1 MSRLTLYQSNFTQGE
16 VDPLMHGRVDIE
28 QYYSA
33 LDRAK
38 NVMIMP
44 QGGFERRPGSRF
56 MFDLTSHLGS
66 YTALAGIRLIP
77 FEFSIDQSFMLLF
90 VKQSTSDVRMF
101 VFANQVQITN
111 INGSGNDYLSINMGD
126 IDLSKVN
133 FTQSAD
139 TLILVQ
145 EDIVPR
151 KIVRGSTNA
160 TWTESSIT
168 LTSPKYNFTT
178 GTTNPAATIT
188 PDAVDGTVKLTASAA
203 TFPAERSATAQGGAS
218 STITL
223 DGSASGT
230 DDLYNGC
237 KITITSGTGS
247 GQTRFISDYVGSSKI
262 ATVSVAWTVTPA
274 SDSVFTTS
282 DHVGQY
288 INVNNGFGRAK
299 IIERNSEVV
308 DGSTQLVVKAM
319 VEIPFFEASVA
330 IASGDYEIEYGYEDV
345 FSSDRGYPRSCTFH
359 EGRLFF
365 GGSKSLPNTIF
376 GSKVSDFYNF
386 QSGEMLADDALLVT
400 LSTDSINSINA
411 IRSGRDLQIF
421 TSSGEFF
428 IPQST
433 LDPITPSNL
442 VIKSSTRRGIK
453 EGIRPTGTEAATF
466 FIQRSGKSL
475 REFLFSDSDLNYN
488 SNNVSLFSSH
498 LLKAPTK
505 MALRS
510 ATSTDDGDLLMI
522 VNSTDGTMA
531 VYTMLRPQNVVAPVE
546 WVTNGEFID
555 VGVDVEDIYTV
566 TKRALPTQATFT
578 ITVSDYANIAV
589 GSTIVFSKHDGTEMT
604 LQFEASSGSAPSSS
618 SGNTHYVRAY
628 TDNNTTADNI
638 YTAINAIS
646 GFTVSNPGAAVV
658 TVTRD
663 DYGND
668 NQTVTSSDTTRLA
681 VTQVTDGTTKYYL
694 EVFDDDRTTD
704 AAIQYFTG
712 ATSPDQSLPTN
723 TTCSSLGHL
732 ERFPVDVVRDDL
744 VITGKTVVSSA
755 ITIDQAPTTY
765 VEVGLS
771 YAVEVVTLPAEPRL
785 PSGVVVSRK
794 RRIVEAT
801 PVLYL
806 SQNLAV
812 NGVEVPFSLL
822 PATAGAS
829 STTFTGRKRISPIL
843 GYSDEAQVTLTMTTP
858 QFVTVLGLEYKLSTG
873 A

>member
-1 MSRLTLYQSNFTQGE
+1 MSRITMYQSNFTQGE

-44 QGGFERRPGSRF
+44 QGGFERRPGSKF

-90 VKQSTSDVRMF
+90 VKQSASDVRMF

-126 IDLSKVN
+126 IDLSKIN

-145 EDIVPR
+145 EDMAPR
-151 KIVRGSTNA
+151 SIVRGGTNA
-160 TWTESSIT
+160 TWTHSTIS
-168 LTSPKYNFTT
+168 LTSPFFNFTT
-178 GTTNPAATIT
+178 STSNPSATIT
-188 PDAVDGTVKLTASAA
+188 PDAVDGTVKITASSGV
-203 TFPAERSATAQGGAS
+203 FS
-218 STITL
+218 S
-223 DGSASGT
+223 G
-230 DDLYNGC
+230 N
-237 KITITSGTGS
+237 
-247 GQTRFISDYVGSSKI
+247 VN
-262 ATVSVAWTVTPA
+262 
-274 SDSVFTTS
+274 
-282 DHVGQY
+282 QY
-288 INVNNGFGRAK
+288 INVSNGFGRAR
-299 IIERNSEVV
+299 IIEFES
-308 DGSTQLVVKAM
+308 STVVKTM

-330 IASGDYEIEYGYEDV
+330 IASGAWELETGYEAV
-345 FSSDRGYPRSCTFH
+345 FSSTKGYPRTCTFH

-365 GGSKSLPNTIF
+365 GGTKSLPNTLF
-376 GSKVSDFYNF
+376 GSKVGDFFNF
-386 QSGEMLADDALLVT
+386 KSSEALADDALLVT
-400 LSTDSINSINA
+400 LSSDSINSINA

-428 IPQST
+428 VPQST

-442 VIKSSTRRGIK
+442 VVKSSTRRGIK

-546 WVTNGEFID
+546 WVTNGEYID

-566 TKRALPTQATFT
+566 VKRTIPT
-578 ITVSDYANIAV
+578 
-589 GSTIVFSKHDGTEMT
+589 
-604 LQFEASSGSAPSSS
+604 
-618 SGNTHYVRAY
+618 
-628 TDNNTTADNI
+628 
-638 YTAINAIS
+638 
-646 GFTVSNPGAAVV
+646 
-658 TVTRD
+658 
-663 DYGND
+663 
-668 NQTVTSSDTTRLA
+668 NQ
-681 VTQVTDGTTKYYL
+681 TKYYL

-704 AAIQYFTG
+704 AAIQYFSG
-712 ATSPDQSLPTN
+712 ATSPDQSLPSN
-723 TTCSSLGHL
+723 TTCGSLNHL
-732 ERFPVDVVRDDL
+732 EGLAVDVVRDDL
-744 VITGKTVVSSA
+744 VITGKTVSSNA

-771 YAVEVVTLPAEPRL
+771 YAVEVKTLPAEPRQ

-794 RRIVEAT
+794 RRILEAT
-801 PVLYL
+801 PVLLL
-806 SQNLAV
+806 SQNLAI

-829 STTFTGRKRISPIL
+829 STTFSGRKRISPIL
-843 GYSDEAQVTLTMTTP
+843 GYSDEAQLTLTMTTP
-858 QFVTVLGLEYKLSTG
+858 QFVTVIGLEYKLSTG

>member
-1 MSRLTLYQSNFTQGE
+1 MYQSNFTQGE

-44 QGGFERRPGSRF
+44 QGGFERRPGSKF

-90 VKQSTSDVRMF
+90 VKQSSSDVRMF

-126 IDLSKVN
+126 IDLSKIN

-145 EDIVPR
+145 EDMAPR
-151 KIVRGSTNA
+151 SIVRGGTNA
-160 TWTESSIT
+160 TWTHSTIS
-168 LTSPKYNFTT
+168 LTSPFFNFTT
-178 GTTNPAATIT
+178 STSNPSATIT
-188 PDAVDGTVKLTASAA
+188 PDAVDGTVKITASSGV
-203 TFPAERSATAQGGAS
+203 FS
-218 STITL
+218 S
-223 DGSASGT
+223 G
-230 DDLYNGC
+230 N
-237 KITITSGTGS
+237 
-247 GQTRFISDYVGSSKI
+247 VN
-262 ATVSVAWTVTPA
+262 
-274 SDSVFTTS
+274 
-282 DHVGQY
+282 QY
-288 INVNNGFGRAK
+288 INVSNGFGRAR
-299 IIERNSEVV
+299 IIEFES
-308 DGSTQLVVKAM
+308 STVVKTM

-330 IASGDYEIEYGYEDV
+330 IASGAWELETGYEEV
-345 FSSDRGYPRSCTFH
+345 FSSTKGYPRTCTFH

-365 GGSKSLPNTIF
+365 GGSKSLPNTLF
-376 GSKVSDFYNF
+376 GSKVGDFFNF
-386 QSGEMLADDALLVT
+386 KSSEALADDALFVT
-400 LSTDSINSINA
+400 LSSDSINSINA

-442 VIKSSTRRGIK
+442 VVKSSTRRGIK

-546 WVTNGEFID
+546 WVTNGEYID

-566 TKRALPTQATFT
+566 VKRTIPT
-578 ITVSDYANIAV
+578 
-589 GSTIVFSKHDGTEMT
+589 
-604 LQFEASSGSAPSSS
+604 
-618 SGNTHYVRAY
+618 
-628 TDNNTTADNI
+628 
-638 YTAINAIS
+638 
-646 GFTVSNPGAAVV
+646 
-658 TVTRD
+658 
-663 DYGND
+663 
-668 NQTVTSSDTTRLA
+668 NQ
-681 VTQVTDGTTKYYL
+681 TKYYL

-704 AAIQYFTG
+704 AAIQYFSG
-712 ATSPDQSLPTN
+712 ATSPDQSLPSN
-723 TTCSSLGHL
+723 TTCGSLNHL
-732 ERFPVDVVRDDL
+732 EGLAVDVVRDDL
-744 VITGKTVVSSA
+744 VITGKTVSSNA

-771 YAVEVVTLPAEPRL
+771 YAVEVKTLPAEPRQ

-794 RRIVEAT
+794 RRILEAT
-801 PVLYL
+801 HVLLL
-806 SQNLAV
+806 SQNLAI

-829 STTFTGRKRISPIL
+829 STTFSGRKRISPIL
-843 GYSDEAQVTLTMTTP
+843 GYSDEAQLTLTMTTP
-858 QFVTVLGLEYKLSTG
+858 QFVTVIGLEYKLSTG

>member
-1 MSRLTLYQSNFTQGE
+1 MSRITMYQSNFTQGE

-44 QGGFERRPGSRF
+44 QGGFERRPGSKF

-90 VKQSTSDVRMF
+90 VKQSSSDVRMF

-126 IDLSKVN
+126 IDLSKIN

-145 EDIVPR
+145 EDMAPR
-151 KIVRGSTNA
+151 SIVRGGTNA
-160 TWTESSIT
+160 TWTHSTIS
-168 LTSPKYNFTT
+168 LTSPFFNFTT
-178 GTTNPAATIT
+178 STSNPSATIT
-188 PDAVDGTVKLTASAA
+188 PDAVDGTVKITASSGV
-203 TFPAERSATAQGGAS
+203 FS
-218 STITL
+218 S
-223 DGSASGT
+223 G
-230 DDLYNGC
+230 N
-237 KITITSGTGS
+237 
-247 GQTRFISDYVGSSKI
+247 VN
-262 ATVSVAWTVTPA
+262 
-274 SDSVFTTS
+274 
-282 DHVGQY
+282 QY
-288 INVNNGFGRAK
+288 INVSNGFGRAR
-299 IIERNSEVV
+299 IIEFES
-308 DGSTQLVVKAM
+308 STVVKTM

-330 IASGDYEIEYGYEDV
+330 IASGAWELETGYEEV
-345 FSSDRGYPRSCTFH
+345 FSSTKGYPRTCTFH

-365 GGSKSLPNTIF
+365 GGSKSLPNTLF
-376 GSKVSDFYNF
+376 GSKVGDFFNF
-386 QSGEMLADDALLVT
+386 KSSEALADDALFVT
-400 LSTDSINSINA
+400 LSSDSINSINA

-442 VIKSSTRRGIK
+442 VVKSSTRRGIK

-546 WVTNGEFID
+546 WVTNGEYID

-566 TKRALPTQATFT
+566 VKRTIPT
-578 ITVSDYANIAV
+578 
-589 GSTIVFSKHDGTEMT
+589 
-604 LQFEASSGSAPSSS
+604 
-618 SGNTHYVRAY
+618 
-628 TDNNTTADNI
+628 
-638 YTAINAIS
+638 
-646 GFTVSNPGAAVV
+646 
-658 TVTRD
+658 
-663 DYGND
+663 
-668 NQTVTSSDTTRLA
+668 NQ
-681 VTQVTDGTTKYYL
+681 TKYYL

-704 AAIQYFTG
+704 AAIQYFSG
-712 ATSPDQSLPTN
+712 ATSPDQSLPSN
-723 TTCSSLGHL
+723 TTCGSLNHL
-732 ERFPVDVVRDDL
+732 EGLAVDVVRDDL
-744 VITGKTVVSSA
+744 VITGKTVSSNA

-771 YAVEVVTLPAEPRL
+771 YAVEVKTLPAEPRQ

-794 RRIVEAT
+794 RRILEAT
-801 PVLYL
+801 PVLLL
-806 SQNLAV
+806 SQNLAI

-829 STTFTGRKRISPIL
+829 STTFSGRKRISPIL
-843 GYSDEAQVTLTMTTP
+843 GYSDEAQLTLTMTTP
-858 QFVTVLGLEYKLSTG
+858 QFVTVIGLEYKLSTG

>member
-44 QGGFERRPGSRF
+44 QGGFERRPGSKF

-90 VKQSTSDVRMF
+90 VKKTTSDVRMF

-126 IDLSKVN
+126 IDLSKLN
-133 FTQSAD
+133 YTQSAD

-145 EDIVPR
+145 EDMAPR
-151 KIVRGSTNA
+151 SIVRGGTNA
-160 TWTESSIT
+160 TWTQATIS
-168 LTSPKYNFTT
+168 LTSPFYNFTT
-178 GTTNPAATIT
+178 STSNPSATIT
-188 PDAVDGTVKLTASAA
+188 PDAVDGTVKITASSGV
-203 TFPAERSATAQGGAS
+203 FS
-218 STITL
+218 S
-223 DGSASGT
+223 G
-230 DDLYNGC
+230 N
-237 KITITSGTGS
+237 
-247 GQTRFISDYVGSSKI
+247 VN
-262 ATVSVAWTVTPA
+262 
-274 SDSVFTTS
+274 
-282 DHVGQY
+282 QY
-288 INVNNGFGRAK
+288 INVSNGFGRAK
-299 IIERNSEVV
+299 IIEYES
-308 DGSTQLVVKAM
+308 STVVKTM

-330 IASGDYEIEYGYEDV
+330 IASGAWELETGYEEV
-345 FSSDRGYPRSCTFH
+345 FSGSKGYPRSCTFH

-365 GGSKSLPNTIF
+365 GGSKSLPNTLF
-376 GSKVSDFYNF
+376 GSKVGDFFNF
-386 QSGEMLADDALLVT
+386 KSSEALADDALLVT
-400 LSTDSINSINA
+400 LSSDSINSINA

-442 VIKSSTRRGIK
+442 VIKTSTKRGIK
-453 EGIRPTGTEAATF
+453 EGLRPTGTEAATF

-546 WVTNGEFID
+546 WVTNGEYID

-566 TKRALPTQATFT
+566 VKRTIPT
-578 ITVSDYANIAV
+578 
-589 GSTIVFSKHDGTEMT
+589 
-604 LQFEASSGSAPSSS
+604 
-618 SGNTHYVRAY
+618 
-628 TDNNTTADNI
+628 
-638 YTAINAIS
+638 
-646 GFTVSNPGAAVV
+646 
-658 TVTRD
+658 
-663 DYGND
+663 
-668 NQTVTSSDTTRLA
+668 NQ
-681 VTQVTDGTTKYYL
+681 TKYYL

-704 AAIQYFTG
+704 AAIQYFSG
-712 ATSPDQSLPTN
+712 ATSPDQSLPSN
-723 TTCSSLGHL
+723 TTCGSLNHL
-732 ERFPVDVVRDDL
+732 EGLAVDVVRDDL
-744 VITGKTVVSSA
+744 VITGKTVSSNA

-771 YAVEVVTLPAEPRL
+771 YAVEVKTLPAEPRL

-858 QFVTVLGLEYKLSTG
+858 QFATVIGLEYKLSTG
-873 A
+873 V

>member
-1 MSRLTLYQSNFTQGE
+1 MSRITMYQSNFTQGE

-44 QGGFERRPGSRF
+44 QGGFERRPGSKF

-90 VKQSTSDVRMF
+90 VKQSSSDVRMF

-126 IDLSKVN
+126 IDLSKIY

-145 EDIVPR
+145 EDMAPR
-151 KIVRGSTNA
+151 SIVRGGTNA
-160 TWTESSIT
+160 TWTHSTIS
-168 LTSPKYNFTT
+168 LTSPFFNFTT
-178 GTTNPAATIT
+178 STSNPSATIT
-188 PDAVDGTVKLTASAA
+188 PDAVDGTVKITASSGV
-203 TFPAERSATAQGGAS
+203 FS
-218 STITL
+218 S
-223 DGSASGT
+223 D
-230 DDLYNGC
+230 N
-237 KITITSGTGS
+237 
-247 GQTRFISDYVGSSKI
+247 VN
-262 ATVSVAWTVTPA
+262 
-274 SDSVFTTS
+274 
-282 DHVGQY
+282 QY
-288 INVNNGFGRAK
+288 INVSNGFGRAR
-299 IIERNSEVV
+299 IIEFES
-308 DGSTQLVVKAM
+308 STVVKTM

-330 IASGDYEIEYGYEDV
+330 IASGAWELETGYEAV
-345 FSSDRGYPRSCTFH
+345 FSSTKGYPRTCTFH

-365 GGSKSLPNTIF
+365 GGTKSLPNTLF
-376 GSKVSDFYNF
+376 GSKVGDFFNF
-386 QSGEMLADDALLVT
+386 KSSEALADDALFVT
-400 LSTDSINSINA
+400 LSSDSINSINA

-428 IPQST
+428 VPQST

-442 VIKSSTRRGIK
+442 VVKSSTRRGIK

-510 ATSTDDGDLLMI
+510 ATSTDNGDLLMI
-522 VNSTDGTMA
+522 VNSTGGTMA
-531 VYTMLRPQNVVAPVE
+531 VYTLLRPQNVVAPVE
-546 WVTNGEFID
+546 WVTNGEYID

-566 TKRALPTQATFT
+566 VKRTIPT
-578 ITVSDYANIAV
+578 
-589 GSTIVFSKHDGTEMT
+589 
-604 LQFEASSGSAPSSS
+604 
-618 SGNTHYVRAY
+618 
-628 TDNNTTADNI
+628 
-638 YTAINAIS
+638 
-646 GFTVSNPGAAVV
+646 
-658 TVTRD
+658 
-663 DYGND
+663 
-668 NQTVTSSDTTRLA
+668 NQ
-681 VTQVTDGTTKYYL
+681 TKYYL

-704 AAIQYFTG
+704 AAIQYFSG
-712 ATSPDQSLPTN
+712 ATSPDQSLPSN
-723 TTCSSLGHL
+723 TTCGSLNHL
-732 ERFPVDVVRDDL
+732 EGLAVDVVRDDL
-744 VITGKTVVSSA
+744 VITGKTVSSNA

-771 YAVEVVTLPAEPRL
+771 YAVEVKTLPAEPRQ

-794 RRIVEAT
+794 RRILEAT
-801 PVLYL
+801 PVLLL
-806 SQNLAV
+806 SQNLAI

-829 STTFTGRKRISPIL
+829 STTFSGRKRISPIL
-843 GYSDEAQVTLTMTTP
+843 GYSDEAQLTLTMTTP
-858 QFVTVLGLEYKLSTG
+858 QFVTVIGLEYKLSTG

>member
-1 MSRLTLYQSNFTQGE
+1 MSRVTLYQSNFTQGE
-16 VDPLMHGRVDIE
+16 IDPLVQGRIDIQ
-28 QYYSA
+28 QYASA

-38 NVMIMP
+38 NVLVMP
-44 QGGFERRPGSRF
+44 QGGFERRPGSKF

-66 YTALAGIRLIP
+66 YTTLAGIRLIP
-77 FEFSIDQSFMLLF
+77 FEFSTTQSFMLLF
-90 VKQSTSDVRMF
+90 VKKTTSDVRMF

-126 IDLSKVN
+126 IDLSKLN
-133 FTQSAD
+133 YTQSAD

-145 EDIVPR
+145 EDMAPR
-151 KIVRGSTNA
+151 SIVRGGTNA
-160 TWTESSIT
+160 TWTQATIS
-168 LTSPKYNFTT
+168 LTSPFYNFTT
-178 GTTNPAATIT
+178 STSNPSATIT
-188 PDAVDGTVKLTASAA
+188 PDAVDGTVKITASSGV
-203 TFPAERSATAQGGAS
+203 FS
-218 STITL
+218 S
-223 DGSASGT
+223 G
-230 DDLYNGC
+230 N
-237 KITITSGTGS
+237 
-247 GQTRFISDYVGSSKI
+247 VN
-262 ATVSVAWTVTPA
+262 
-274 SDSVFTTS
+274 
-282 DHVGQY
+282 QY
-288 INVNNGFGRAK
+288 INVSNGFGRAK
-299 IIERNSEVV
+299 IIEYES
-308 DGSTQLVVKAM
+308 STVVKTM

-330 IASGDYEIEYGYEDV
+330 IASGAWELETGYVEI
-345 FSSDRGYPRSCTFH
+345 FSASKGYPRTCTFH
-359 EGRLFF
+359 EGRLYF
-365 GGSKSLPNTIF
+365 GGSKSLPNTLF
-376 GSKVSDFYNF
+376 GSKVGDFFNF
-386 QSGEMLADDALLVT
+386 KSSEALADDALLVT

-442 VIKSSTRRGIK
+442 VIKTSTKRGIK
-453 EGIRPTGTEAATF
+453 EGLRPTGTEAATF

-589 GSTIVFSKHDGTEMT
+589 GSTIKFSKHDGTEMT

-646 GFTVSNPGAAVV
+646 GFTVANPGAAVV

-755 ITIDQAPTTY
+755 ITIDQAPTSY

-858 QFVTVLGLEYKLSTG
+858 QFATVIGLEYKLSTG
-873 A
+873 V

>member
-44 QGGFERRPGSRF
+44 QGGFERRPGSKF

-90 VKQSTSDVRMF
+90 VKKTTSDVRMF

-126 IDLSKVN
+126 IDLSKLN
-133 FTQSAD
+133 YTQSAD

-145 EDIVPR
+145 EDMAPR
-151 KIVRGSTNA
+151 SIVRGGTNA
-160 TWTESSIT
+160 TWTQATIS
-168 LTSPKYNFTT
+168 LTSPFYNFTT
-178 GTTNPAATIT
+178 STSNPSATIT
-188 PDAVDGTVKLTASAA
+188 
-203 TFPAERSATAQGGAS
+203 
-218 STITL
+218 
-223 DGSASGT
+223 
-230 DDLYNGC
+230 
-237 KITITSGTGS
+237 
-247 GQTRFISDYVGSSKI
+247 
-262 ATVSVAWTVTPA
+262 
-274 SDSVFTTS
+274 
-282 DHVGQY
+282 
-288 INVNNGFGRAK
+288 
-299 IIERNSEVV
+299 
-308 DGSTQLVVKAM
+308 M
-319 VEIPFFEASVA
+319 VEVPFFQASVA
-330 IASGDYEIEYGYEDV
+330 IASGAWELETGYVEI
-345 FSSDRGYPRSCTFH
+345 FSASKGYPRTCTFH
-359 EGRLFF
+359 EGRLYF
-365 GGSKSLPNTIF
+365 GGSKSLPNTLF
-376 GSKVSDFYNF
+376 GSKVGDFFNF
-386 QSGEMLADDALLVT
+386 KSSEALADDALLVT

-433 LDPITPSNL
+433 LEPITPSNL
-442 VIKSSTRRGIK
+442 VIKTSTKRGIK
-453 EGIRPTGTEAATF
+453 EGLRPTGTEAATF

-578 ITVSDYANIAV
+578 ISVSDYANIAV
-589 GSTIVFSKHDGTEMT
+589 GSTIKFSKHDGTEMT

-646 GFTVSNPGAAVV
+646 GFTVANPGAAVV

-858 QFVTVLGLEYKLSTG
+858 QFATVIGLEYKLSTG
-873 A
+873 V

>member
-1 MSRLTLYQSNFTQGE
+1 MSRVTLYQSNFTQGE

-44 QGGFERRPGSRF
+44 QGGFERRPGSKF

-90 VKQSTSDVRMF
+90 VKQSSSDVRMF

-126 IDLSKVN
+126 IDLSKLN
-133 FTQSAD
+133 YTQSAD

-145 EDIVPR
+145 EDMAPR
-151 KIVRGSTNA
+151 SIVRGGTNA
-160 TWTESSIT
+160 TWTHSTIS
-168 LTSPKYNFTT
+168 LTSPFYNFTT
-178 GTTNPAATIT
+178 STSNPSATIT
-188 PDAVDGTVKLTASAA
+188 PDAVDGTVKITASSGV
-203 TFPAERSATAQGGAS
+203 FS
-218 STITL
+218 S
-223 DGSASGT
+223 G
-230 DDLYNGC
+230 N
-237 KITITSGTGS
+237 
-247 GQTRFISDYVGSSKI
+247 VN
-262 ATVSVAWTVTPA
+262 
-274 SDSVFTTS
+274 
-282 DHVGQY
+282 QY
-288 INVNNGFGRAK
+288 INVSNGFGRAK
-299 IIERNSEVV
+299 IIEYES
-308 DGSTQLVVKAM
+308 STVVKTM

-330 IASGDYEIEYGYEDV
+330 IASGAWELETGYEEV
-345 FSSDRGYPRSCTFH
+345 FSSSKGYPRSCTFH

-365 GGSKSLPNTIF
+365 GGSKSLPNTLF
-376 GSKVSDFYNF
+376 GSKVGDFFNF
-386 QSGEMLADDALLVT
+386 KSSEGLADDALLVT

-442 VIKSSTRRGIK
+442 VIKSSTKRGIK

-566 TKRALPTQATFT
+566 VKRTIPT
-578 ITVSDYANIAV
+578 
-589 GSTIVFSKHDGTEMT
+589 
-604 LQFEASSGSAPSSS
+604 
-618 SGNTHYVRAY
+618 
-628 TDNNTTADNI
+628 
-638 YTAINAIS
+638 
-646 GFTVSNPGAAVV
+646 
-658 TVTRD
+658 
-663 DYGND
+663 
-668 NQTVTSSDTTRLA
+668 NQ
-681 VTQVTDGTTKYYL
+681 TKYYL

-704 AAIQYFTG
+704 AAIQYFSG
-712 ATSPDQSLPTN
+712 ATSPDQSLPSN
-723 TTCSSLGHL
+723 TTCGSLNHL
-732 ERFPVDVVRDDL
+732 EGLAVDVVRDDL
-744 VITGKTVVSSA
+744 VITGKTVSSNA

>member
-1 MSRLTLYQSNFTQGE
+1 MSRVTLYQSNFTQGE
-16 VDPLMHGRVDIE
+16 IDPLVQGRIDIQ
-28 QYYSA
+28 QYASA

-38 NVMIMP
+38 NVLVMP
-44 QGGFERRPGSRF
+44 QGGFERRPGSKF

-66 YTALAGIRLIP
+66 YTTLAGIRLIP
-77 FEFSIDQSFMLLF
+77 FEFSTTQSFMLLF
-90 VKQSTSDVRMF
+90 VKKTTSDVRMF

-145 EDIVPR
+145 EDMAPR
-151 KIVRGSTNA
+151 SIVRGGTNA
-160 TWTESSIT
+160 TWTHATIS
-168 LTSPKYNFTT
+168 LTSPFYNFTT
-178 GTTNPAATIT
+178 ATTNPSATIT
-188 PDAVDGTVKLTASAA
+188 PDAVDGTVKVTAS
-203 TFPAERSATAQGGAS
+203 
-218 STITL
+218 
-223 DGSASGT
+223 SG
-230 DDLYNGC
+230 
-237 KITITSGTGS
+237 
-247 GQTRFISDYVGSSKI
+247 
-262 ATVSVAWTVTPA
+262 
-274 SDSVFTTS
+274 VFTT
-282 DHVGQY
+282 DHVNQY
-288 INVNNGFGRAK
+288 INVSNGFGRAK
-299 IIERNSEVV
+299 IIEYES
-308 DGSTQLVVKAM
+308 STVVKTM
-319 VEIPFFEASVA
+319 VEVPFFQASVA
-330 IASGDYEIEYGYEDV
+330 IASGAWELETGYVEI
-345 FSSDRGYPRSCTFH
+345 FSASKGYPRTCTFH
-359 EGRLFF
+359 EGRLYF
-365 GGSKSLPNTIF
+365 GGSKSLPNAVF
-376 GSKVSDFYNF
+376 GSKVGDFYNF
-386 QSGEMLADDALLVT
+386 RSSEGLADDAVFVII
-400 LSTDSINSINA
+400 STDSLNSINA

-433 LDPITPSNL
+433 LDPITPTNI
-442 VIKSSTRRGIK
+442 VIKTSTKRGIK
-453 EGIRPTGTEAATF
+453 EAVAPVGVEGGTF
-466 FIQRSGKSL
+466 FIQSSGKAL

-488 SNNVSLFSSH
+488 SNNVSLLSSH
-498 LLKAPTK
+498 LLKSPVK
-505 MALRS
+505 MAMRR
-510 ATSTDDGDLLMI
+510 ATSTDDGDLLMV
-522 VNSTDGTMA
+522 VNGTDGTMA
-531 VYTMLRPQNVVAPVE
+531 VYSLLRPQNVTAPTE
-546 WVTNGEFID
+546 FVTNGSYLD
-555 VGVDVEDIYTV
+555 VAVDIEDIYTV

-578 ITVSDYANIAV
+578 ISVSDYANIAV

-604 LQFEASSGSAPSSS
+604 LQFEASSGSAPSAS

-646 GFTVSNPGAAVV
+646 GFTVANPGAAVV

-694 EVFDDDRTTD
+694 EIFDDDRTTD
-704 AAIQYFTG
+704 GSIQYFTG

-744 VITGKTVVSSA
+744 VITDKTVVSGA

-771 YAVEVVTLPAEPRL
+771 YDVEVKTLPAEPRL

-801 PVLYL
+801 PVLHTA
-806 SQNLAV
+806 QNLAI

-822 PATAGAS
+822 PLTAGAS
-829 STTFTGRKRISPIL
+829 STSFTGRKRVAPL
-843 GYSDEAQVTLTMTTP
+843 MGYSMEAQVTMTMTKP
-858 QFVTVLGLEYKLSTG
+858 LFATVLGLEYKLSTG
-873 A
+873 QN

>member
-1 MSRLTLYQSNFTQGE
+1 MYQSNFTQGE

-44 QGGFERRPGSRF
+44 QGGFERRPGSKF

-90 VKQSTSDVRMF
+90 VKQSSSDVRMF

-126 IDLSKVN
+126 IDLSKIY

-145 EDIVPR
+145 EDMAPR
-151 KIVRGSTNA
+151 SIVRGGTNA
-160 TWTESSIT
+160 TWTHSTIS
-168 LTSPKYNFTT
+168 LTSPFFNFTT
-178 GTTNPAATIT
+178 STSNPSATIT
-188 PDAVDGTVKLTASAA
+188 PDAVDGTVKITASSGV
-203 TFPAERSATAQGGAS
+203 FS
-218 STITL
+218 S
-223 DGSASGT
+223 D
-230 DDLYNGC
+230 N
-237 KITITSGTGS
+237 
-247 GQTRFISDYVGSSKI
+247 VN
-262 ATVSVAWTVTPA
+262 
-274 SDSVFTTS
+274 
-282 DHVGQY
+282 QY
-288 INVNNGFGRAK
+288 INVSNGFGRAR
-299 IIERNSEVV
+299 IIEFES
-308 DGSTQLVVKAM
+308 STVVKTM

-330 IASGDYEIEYGYEDV
+330 IASGAWELETGYEAV
-345 FSSDRGYPRSCTFH
+345 FSSTKGYPRTCTFH

-365 GGSKSLPNTIF
+365 GGTKSLPNTLF
-376 GSKVSDFYNF
+376 GSKVGDFFNF
-386 QSGEMLADDALLVT
+386 KSSEALADDALFVT
-400 LSTDSINSINA
+400 LSSDSINSINA

-428 IPQST
+428 VPQST

-442 VIKSSTRRGIK
+442 VVKSSTRRGIK

-510 ATSTDDGDLLMI
+510 ATSTDNGDLLMI
-522 VNSTDGTMA
+522 VNSTGGTMA
-531 VYTMLRPQNVVAPVE
+531 VYTLLRPQNVVAPVE
-546 WVTNGEFID
+546 WVTNGEYID

-566 TKRALPTQATFT
+566 VKRTIPT
-578 ITVSDYANIAV
+578 
-589 GSTIVFSKHDGTEMT
+589 
-604 LQFEASSGSAPSSS
+604 
-618 SGNTHYVRAY
+618 
-628 TDNNTTADNI
+628 
-638 YTAINAIS
+638 
-646 GFTVSNPGAAVV
+646 
-658 TVTRD
+658 
-663 DYGND
+663 
-668 NQTVTSSDTTRLA
+668 NQ
-681 VTQVTDGTTKYYL
+681 TKYYL

-704 AAIQYFTG
+704 AAIQYFSG
-712 ATSPDQSLPTN
+712 ATSPDQSLPSN
-723 TTCSSLGHL
+723 TTCGSLNHL
-732 ERFPVDVVRDDL
+732 EGLAVDVVRDDL
-744 VITGKTVVSSA
+744 VITGKTVSSNA

-771 YAVEVVTLPAEPRL
+771 YAVEVKTLPAEPRQ

-794 RRIVEAT
+794 RRILEAT
-801 PVLYL
+801 PVLLL
-806 SQNLAV
+806 SQNLAI

-829 STTFTGRKRISPIL
+829 STTFSGRKRISPIL
-843 GYSDEAQVTLTMTTP
+843 GYSDEAQLTLTMTTP
-858 QFVTVLGLEYKLSTG
+858 QFVTVIGLEYKLSTG

>member
-1 MSRLTLYQSNFTQGE
+1 MYQSNFTQGE

-44 QGGFERRPGSRF
+44 QGGFERRPGSKF

-90 VKQSTSDVRMF
+90 VKQSSSDVRMF

-126 IDLSKVN
+126 IDLSKIN

-145 EDIVPR
+145 EDMAPR
-151 KIVRGSTNA
+151 SIVRGGTNA
-160 TWTESSIT
+160 TWTHSTIS
-168 LTSPKYNFTT
+168 LTSPFFNFTT
-178 GTTNPAATIT
+178 STSNPSATIT
-188 PDAVDGTVKLTASAA
+188 PDAVDGTVKITAS
-203 TFPAERSATAQGGAS
+203 
-218 STITL
+218 
-223 DGSASGT
+223 SG
-230 DDLYNGC
+230 
-237 KITITSGTGS
+237 
-247 GQTRFISDYVGSSKI
+247 
-262 ATVSVAWTVTPA
+262 
-274 SDSVFTTS
+274 VFTT
-282 DHVGQY
+282 DHVNQY
-288 INVNNGFGRAK
+288 INVSNGFGRAR
-299 IIERNSEVV
+299 IIEFES
-308 DGSTQLVVKAM
+308 STVVKTM

-330 IASGDYEIEYGYEDV
+330 IASGAWELETGYEAI
-345 FSSDRGYPRSCTFH
+345 FSSTKGYPRTCTFH

-365 GGSKSLPNTIF
+365 GGTKSLPNTLF
-376 GSKVSDFYNF
+376 GSKVGDFFNF
-386 QSGEMLADDALLVT
+386 KSSEALADDALFVT
-400 LSTDSINSINA
+400 LSSDSINSINA

-428 IPQST
+428 VPQST

-442 VIKSSTRRGIK
+442 VVKSSTRRGIK

-531 VYTMLRPQNVVAPVE
+531 VYTLLRPQNVVAPVE
-546 WVTNGEFID
+546 WVTNGEYID

-566 TKRALPTQATFT
+566 VKRTIPT
-578 ITVSDYANIAV
+578 
-589 GSTIVFSKHDGTEMT
+589 
-604 LQFEASSGSAPSSS
+604 
-618 SGNTHYVRAY
+618 
-628 TDNNTTADNI
+628 
-638 YTAINAIS
+638 
-646 GFTVSNPGAAVV
+646 
-658 TVTRD
+658 
-663 DYGND
+663 
-668 NQTVTSSDTTRLA
+668 NQ
-681 VTQVTDGTTKYYL
+681 TKYYL

-704 AAIQYFTG
+704 AAIQYFSG
-712 ATSPDQSLPTN
+712 ATSPDQSLPSN
-723 TTCSSLGHL
+723 TTCGSLNHL
-732 ERFPVDVVRDDL
+732 EGLAVDVVRDDL
-744 VITGKTVVSSA
+744 VITGKTVSSNA

-771 YAVEVVTLPAEPRL
+771 YAVEVKTLPAEPRQ

-794 RRIVEAT
+794 RRILEAT
-801 PVLYL
+801 PVLLL
-806 SQNLAV
+806 SQNLAI

-829 STTFTGRKRISPIL
+829 STTFSGRKRISPIL
-843 GYSDEAQVTLTMTTP
+843 GYSDEAQLTLTMTTP
-858 QFVTVLGLEYKLSTG
+858 QFVTVIGLEYKLSTG